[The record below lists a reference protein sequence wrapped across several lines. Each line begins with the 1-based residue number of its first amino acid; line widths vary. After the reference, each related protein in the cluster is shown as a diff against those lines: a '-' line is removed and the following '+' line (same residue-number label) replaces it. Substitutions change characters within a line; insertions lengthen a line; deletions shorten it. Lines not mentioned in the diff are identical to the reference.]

1 MDKKQLQEEIVVD
14 ESKELYNILNF
25 KDFVLQESKK
35 DKKEN
40 KKNPDIN
47 DFEEFVDD
55 MEDDFLDPNDNPKR
69 FIKLREQFI
78 KEELLIF
85 KTLSNAEVVTPLIA
99 PPKSPAEQFSK

>member
-78 KEELLIF
+78 KEEL
-85 KTLSNAEVVTPLIA
+85 
-99 PPKSPAEQFSK
+99 Q